1 MPCGN
6 VVRYGVAILAKEQYR
21 VMLPAAKIGS
31 QEFVSAGHL
40 IADKELFAASFDHKS
55 FEFQHKLTDHP
66 AFRLDRLM
74 ELARETQAT
83 RSGDLYYDSGIQ
95 DLNHRWDETTKPQFS
110 AAEAIQR
117 IENCGAWIVLKR
129 ADKDPEYREI
139 LNQCMAELQA
149 LTGLDLDRV
158 MKVQEVILFITSPKR
173 ITTYHIDRECSILLQ
188 IRGSKQINIFDRDDR
203 DVLPEEELE
212 CFWSVDHNAPRYK
225 PQFQDHAEVYKLT
238 PGTGVHI
245 PVNCPHWLQNGDDI
259 SISLNVNFQYRDAV
273 RANIYR
279 ANYFLRRLGFVPTPP
294 GQSATR
300 DRVKSL
306 AVLPALWARNIRSGK
321 APWS

>member
-1 MPCGN
+1 MTRHGAAR
-6 VVRYGVAILAKEQYR
+6 VAKEQDR
-21 VMLPAAKIGS
+21 VMATATKIGS
-31 QEFVSAGHL
+31 LASVSAGDL
-40 IADKELFAASFDHKS
+40 IASKELFEASFNRKS
-55 FEFQHKLTDHP
+55 FDFQHKLTNHP

-83 RSGDLYYDSGIQ
+83 RSGDLYYDSGTQ
-95 DLNHRWDETTKPQFS
+95 DLNQRWDKTPKPQFS

-117 IENCGAWIVLKR
+117 IESCGAWIVLKR

-139 LNQCMAELQA
+139 LNQCMTELQT

-158 MKVQEVILFITSPKR
+158 MKLQEVILFITSPKR

-203 DVLPEEELE
+203 DVLTEEELE
-212 CFWSVDHNAPRYK
+212 SFWSVDHNAPKYK
-225 PQFQDHAEVYKLT
+225 PQFQDHAKVYNLT

-245 PVNCPHWLQNGDDI
+245 PVNCPHWVQNGDDI
-259 SISLNVNFQYRDAV
+259 SISLNVNFQYRDTM

-279 ANYFLRRLGFVPTPP
+279 ANYLLRRMGFIPTPP
-294 GQSATR
+294 GRSATR
-300 DRVKSL
+300 DRVKSV
-306 AVLPALWARNIRSGK
+306 AVLPAVWAKNISRGR